1 MKHILQ
7 SLKYLSVVTLLTFIV
22 GCATQTQS
30 REDMLVASGFKVI
43 TPKTAAQQAKLQ
55 SLPNTKI
62 TQVQKAGKT
71 YYVFPDVAHNQAYVG
86 GPKQYQAYQ
95 QLRLSNKLATENLEA
110 AEMNQAASMD
120 WGAWGG
126 WGMWGPVGWY

>member
-1 MKHILQ
+1 MKKILQ
-7 SLKYLSVVTLLTFIV
+7 SLKYLSVLALLTFAV
-22 GCATQTQS
+22 GCATTTQS
-30 REDMLVASGFKVI
+30 REDMLVAAGFIVI
-43 TPKTAAQQAKLQ
+43 TPKTPAQQAKLQ
-55 SLPNTKI
+55 ALPNTKV

-86 GPKQYQAYQ
+86 GPKQYEAYKAIRIQ
-95 QLRLSNKLATENLEA
+95 NKMAQENLEA

-120 WGAWGG
+120 WGTWGG